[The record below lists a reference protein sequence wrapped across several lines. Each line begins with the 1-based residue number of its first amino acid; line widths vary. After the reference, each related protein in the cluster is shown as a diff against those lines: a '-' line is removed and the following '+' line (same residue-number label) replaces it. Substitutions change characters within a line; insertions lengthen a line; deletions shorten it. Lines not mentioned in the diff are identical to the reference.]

1 MKLAGQGLPAEAGAR
16 RLGGSRGYAMAA
28 LLVAMSVMAVL
39 MGAILP
45 AWTTLATREKE
56 QELIFRGNQYAR
68 AIGLFQR
75 KFANTPPPSI
85 DVLVEQRFL
94 RKKYKDPITNDDF
107 QPIYA
112 SQAALGVS
120 APAGAARPGQQGTA
134 RLSTPAQQTLQQGF
148 GSTGATG
155 AGGII
160 GVTSKS
166 KDTSLK
172 LYNGRD
178 KYNEWAFVY
187 VQTAQRPGGPGQGM
201 QPGGMGPGQQ
211 PGQQQRPGP
220 FGMPPGSFGRPGQ
233 PPGGGTQPSPFSPFP
248 PGGAQ
253 PSRPPVPGPQ
263 RPPGQ

>member
-1 MKLAGQGLPAEAGAR
+1 
-16 RLGGSRGYAMAA
+16 MAA

-39 MGAILP
+39 MGALLP
-45 AWTTLATREKE
+45 QWTILATREKE
-56 QELIFRGNQYAR
+56 QELVFRGNQYAR

-75 KFANTPPPSI
+75 KFANTAPPSI
-85 DVLVEQRFL
+85 EVLVEQRFL

-112 SQAALGVS
+112 NQAAQGVS
-120 APAGAARPGQQGTA
+120 APTGANRPGQQGSAT
-134 RLSTPAQQTLQQGF
+134 LSTPARQTLQMGF
-148 GSTGATG
+148 NSTGATG

-166 KDTSLK
+166 TETSLK

-187 VQTAQRPGGPGQGM
+187 VQTVQQPQGSGQGM
-201 QPGGMGPGQQ
+201 QPGAGGPGGPGGQPGQ
-211 PGQQQRPGP
+211 PGQQQRPGA
-220 FGMPPGSFGRPGQ
+220 FGMPPGSFGGPGQRPGGGQ
-233 PPGGGTQPSPFSPFP
+233 QPPNSPFAPGVGQPNRPPPPGGGTPFTPF
-248 PGGAQ
+248 
-253 PSRPPVPGPQ
+253 VPGQ